1 MVTWGNFKK
10 KMFKKNKN
18 FEKDFKEIER
28 RIEMEKYFED
38 LKKFKNSL
46 SEVGLP
52 QDIENEV
59 LKTYAVEGAK
69 ILLNKEEKDET
80 MSELKE
86 LAKVFG

>member
-1 MVTWGNFKK
+1 
-10 KMFKKNKN
+10 
-18 FEKDFKEIER
+18 
-28 RIEMEKYFED
+28 MEKYFED

-52 QDIENEV
+52 ADVENEV
-59 LKTYAVEGAK
+59 LKTYAVEGVK

-86 LAKVFG
+86 LAKVFE